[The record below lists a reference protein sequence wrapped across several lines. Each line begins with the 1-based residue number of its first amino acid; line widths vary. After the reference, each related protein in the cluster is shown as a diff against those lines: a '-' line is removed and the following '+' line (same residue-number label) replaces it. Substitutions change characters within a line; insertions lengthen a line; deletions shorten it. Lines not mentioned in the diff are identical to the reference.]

1 MECTPMLPLAV
12 VSAWAAMG
20 AKAAALVRDIAN
32 ARGLTLKKFSFF
44 MIQFSPKDFRA
55 AVDGTKV
62 TVGNVSTGVAVKS
75 VQNHLRW

>member
-1 MECTPMLPLAV
+1 
-12 VSAWAAMG
+12 
-20 AKAAALVRDIAN
+20 
-32 ARGLTLKKFSFF
+32 
-44 MIQFSPKDFRA
+44 MIQFAPKNFRA